1 MNWTSKKVLVTGA
14 GGFIGSHLAERLV
27 ELGADVSALVRYT
40 STGTWG
46 WLDRSPHKDQI
57 NVVLGDVRDQDA
69 VLRMMQ
75 GVEVVFHL
83 AALIG
88 IPYSYH
94 APLSYVRTNIEG
106 TVNILQSAMRC
117 NVERVLQTST
127 SEVYGSAISVPIS
140 ETHPLQGQSPYS
152 ASKIG
157 ADKIAES
164 FHLSFN
170 LPVVIVRPFNTFGPR
185 QSARAV
191 IPTIVTQALS
201 QSAITLGNIEPTRD
215 LNYVSDTVN
224 GFVKA
229 AESPQAVG
237 EVINLGTGR
246 EISIGQ
252 LAETILQMMGKRLP
266 VVNEAQRV
274 RPKGSE
280 VDRLCAD
287 NSKAR
292 DLLGWEPQYTLEDGL
307 ARTIEWI
314 TENHE
319 QYRSN
324 VYAV

>member
-1 MNWTSKKVLVTGA
+1 MNWAGKKVLVTGA

-27 ELGADVSALVRYT
+27 ELGADVLGLVRYN

-46 WLDRSPHKDQI
+46 WLDRSPYKDQI
-57 NVVLGDVRDQDA
+57 NVILGDVRDQDG
-69 VLRMMQ
+69 VHGMMQ
-75 GVEVVFHL
+75 GVDVVFHL

-106 TVNILQSAMRC
+106 TVNVLQSAMRRD
-117 NVERVLQTST
+117 VGRVIQTST
-127 SEVYGSAISVPIS
+127 SEVYGSARTVPIS

-152 ASKIG
+152 ATKIG

-164 FHLSFN
+164 FYLSFN

-191 IPTIVTQALS
+191 IPTIVTQALKE
-201 QSAITLGNIEPTRD
+201 SAITLGNLEPTRD
-215 LNYVSDTVN
+215 MNYVADTVD
-224 GFVKA
+224 GFIRA
-229 AESPQAVG
+229 ATAPQAVG
-237 EVINLGTGR
+237 EVINVGTGT
-246 EISIGQ
+246 EVSIGK
-252 LAETILQMMGKRLP
+252 LAEIILNMMGKRLP
-266 VVNEAQRV
+266 VVNAQERV

-287 NSKAR
+287 NRKAKE
-292 DLLGWEPQYTLEDGL
+292 LLGWEPRYTLEEGL
-307 ARTIEWI
+307 NRTIEWL
-314 TENHE
+314 TENNE
-319 QYRSN
+319 QYRTN

>member
-1 MNWTSKKVLVTGA
+1 MDWTGKKVLVTGA

-40 STGTWG
+40 SSGTWG
-46 WLDRSPHKDQI
+46 WLDQSPRKNEI
-57 NVVLGDVRDQDA
+57 NVILGDVRDQDG
-69 VLRMMQ
+69 VLKMME
-75 GVEVVFHL
+75 GMETVFHL

-117 NVERVLQTST
+117 NVSRVIQTST
-127 SEVYGSAISVPIS
+127 SEVYGSALSVPIS
-140 ETHPLQGQSPYS
+140 EDHPLQGQSPYS

-164 FHLSFN
+164 FYLSFG

-191 IPTIVTQALS
+191 IPTIVTQALRE
-201 QSAITLGNIEPTRD
+201 SAISLGNLDPTRD
-215 LNYVSDTVN
+215 MNYVADTVA
-224 GFVKA
+224 GFIKA
-229 AESPQAVG
+229 AEAPNAVG
-237 EVINLGTGR
+237 EVINLGTGQ
-246 EISIGQ
+246 EISIGK
-252 LAETILQMMGKRLP
+252 LAETILSMMGKRLP
-266 VVNEAQRV
+266 ILTEDTRL

-287 NSKAR
+287 NTKAR
-292 DLLGWEPQYTLEDGL
+292 EILGWTPEYTLAEGL
-307 ARTIEWI
+307 TRTIEWL

-319 QYRSN
+319 RYRSDIY
-324 VYAV
+324 VV

>member
-1 MNWTSKKVLVTGA
+1 MSWSGKKVLVTGA
-14 GGFIGSHLAERLV
+14 GGFIGSHLTERLV

-46 WLDRSPHKDQI
+46 WLDRSPLKDQI
-57 NVVLGDVRDQDA
+57 NVVAGDVRDQDG
-69 VLRMMQ
+69 VLKTMQ
-75 GVEVVFHL
+75 GIDIVFHL

-106 TVNILQSAMRC
+106 TVNVLQSAMRC
-117 NVERVLQTST
+117 NVSRVIQTST
-127 SEVYGSAISVPIS
+127 SEVYGSALSVPIS
-140 ETHPLQGQSPYS
+140 EDHALQGQSPYS
-152 ASKIG
+152 ATKIG

-164 FHLSFN
+164 FYKSFE

-191 IPTIVTQALS
+191 IPTIVTQALKE
-201 QSAITLGNIEPTRD
+201 SAITLGNLEPTRD
-215 LNYVSDTVN
+215 LNYVADTVE
-224 GFVKA
+224 GFINA
-229 AESPQAVG
+229 ASASGALG

-246 EISIGQ
+246 EVSIGK
-252 LAETILQMMGKRLP
+252 LAEMILDLMGKRLP
-266 VVNEAQRV
+266 VRNAEERV

-287 NSKAR
+287 NSKAKK
-292 DLLGWEPQYTLEDGL
+292 LLGWEPKYSLEEGL
-307 ARTIEWI
+307 ELTIEWLR
-314 TENHE
+314 ENNE